1 MDFVINN
8 PNMPQ
13 NMFQGQP
20 NNMPMYQNP
29 QYAFNHFDSKKVV
42 LFYTNASGSRPG
54 SINNKNRIYTPST
67 SVTTYSSLG
76 VSTVIPVPSGSFA
89 SATYDHTNGT
99 FKFTLIE
106 QLQVDK
112 MSDVFLDNLTFTNAS
127 FNASTTP
134 SQYGVVLQINELR
147 QNVVSNNININNR
160 ELIVINSSSNH
171 NGRPTY
177 YESKNKKF
185 NYLGIIPPGNYKEIN
200 GVLCNIAGVGVIDFP
215 KESNNLCFSIE
226 LVISNQH

>member
-1 MDFVINN
+1 
-8 PNMPQ
+8 MPQ

-29 QYAFNHFDSKKVV
+29 QYVFNHFDSKKLI
-42 LFYTNASGSRPG
+42 LFFTNASRSPG
-54 SINNKNRIYTPST
+54 IESNRIHTESTHIITYPS
-67 SVTTYSSLG
+67 G
-76 VSTVIPVPSGSFA
+76 VPTEEAAQSGSFSTA
-89 SATYDHTNGT
+89 EYNDDGT

-106 QLQVDK
+106 PLQVDK

-160 ELIVINSSSNH
+160 ELIVINSSTLQTD
-171 NGRPTY
+171 GRPTY

-185 NYLGIIPPGNYKEIN
+185 NYLGVIPPGNYKEIN
-200 GVLCNIAGVGVIDFP
+200 GVLCNINGDGIISLSPGSAY
-215 KESNNLCFSIE
+215 LCFSIE